1 MKLPPALQARWAL
14 LAPREKSLVAAA
26 VVLVALALVWWVG
39 LAPALRTLRAAD
51 TQHRALDTQLQQMR
65 ALQLQAEAMKA
76 QPRQNQD
83 EALRA
88 LETAVRQQLA
98 LTARLSVQGDRAT
111 VTLTGTP
118 PEALTQWLTQ
128 SRVNARALPTEAR
141 LVRNAA
147 GLWDGTV
154 VLTLPARQP

>member
-14 LAPREKSLVAAA
+14 LATREKSLVAAA
-26 VVLVALALVWWVG
+26 VTLVALALVWWIG
-39 LAPALRTLRAAD
+39 LSPALRTLRAAD
-51 TQHRALDTQLQQMR
+51 AQHRALDTQLQQMR

-147 GLWDGTV
+147 GMWDGTV